1 MLGEMLT
8 APPVKPFP
16 DSPVLGEPGRQLA
29 TLGWASERPPA
40 LWIGLVVING
50 SCWCC
55 PFFPHC
61 FSALDLPAATS
72 G

>member
-50 SCWCC
+50 SC
-55 PFFPHC
+55 
-61 FSALDLPAATS
+61 
-72 G
+72 